1 MGKTTQSASFFS
13 GGMLSSK
20 KEQVSP
26 LAEKKRSTRSRRRIL
41 PQKQKQQLALT
52 GLVALVLVAA
62 VFAFALHAQ
71 LARRTLPERV
81 QAHMPAWVTQELL
94 TPNEYSRPQ
103 TPVKQVNAIV
113 VHYVGNPGTSA
124 AANRSYFEGLAA
136 SGETYASANFVV
148 GLDGEILQC
157 VPVSEVAYCSSDR
170 NYDTVSIEVCHPDAE
185 GRFNDVTMD
194 SLVRLTAWLCQEFG
208 LDPQRDVIRHY
219 DVTGKECPV
228 YYVRNPDAWQAFKE
242 QVQSAVEATRQS
254 NQ

>member
-26 LAEKKRSTRSRRRIL
+26 LAEKKRSTRSRRRVL

-94 TPNEYSRPQ
+94 TPNEYSRPR
-103 TPVKQVNAIV
+103 TPVKRVNAIV

-136 SGETYASANFVV
+136 SV
-148 GLDGEILQC
+148 
-157 VPVSEVAYCSSDR
+157 R
-170 NYDTVSIEVCHPDAE
+170 NYETVSIEVCHPDAE

>member
-1 MGKTTQSASFFS
+1 MT
-13 GGMLSSK
+13 
-20 KEQVSP
+20 
-26 LAEKKRSTRSRRRIL
+26 EKKRSPRGRRRAL

-52 GLVALVLVAA
+52 GLTALVLVAV
-62 VFAFALHAQ
+62 VFAFALHTQ
-71 LARRTLPERV
+71 SARRTLPERV

-103 TPVKQVNAIV
+103 IPVKQVNAIV

-124 AANRSYFEGLAA
+124 AANRSYFEGLAV

-170 NYDTVSIEVCHPDAE
+170 NYDTVSIEVCHPNTE

-194 SLVRLTAWLCQEFG
+194 SLVRLTAWLCGEFG

-219 DVTGKECPV
+219 DVTGKECPL
-228 YYVRNPDAWQAFKE
+228 YYVRNPDAWQIFKE
-242 QVQSAVEATRQS
+242 QVQSAVEEERQS
-254 NQ
+254 NS